1 MCAFSLVQPST
12 MAVSAGKAITLQ
24 FQKLSMQKDE
34 LEKKLMRQAQRIQE
48 YEKTAATLSEEINSL
63 KVAKRLS
70 GGCQVDKEI
79 TKKTAK
85 EVKIC
90 SNPSKRVGGVGGRTN
105 GRSLADCWNACVLKR
120 ASPG

>member
-1 MCAFSLVQPST
+1 

-48 YEKTAATLSEEINSL
+48 YEKTAATLSEEINAL

-70 GGCQVDKEI
+70 GGCQADKET

-85 EVKIC
+85 DVCIC
-90 SNPSKRVGGVGGRTN
+90 RIASKRIGGVACHN
-105 GRSLADCWNACVLKR
+105 GCCHCLLKVLKR
-120 ASPG
+120 APSA